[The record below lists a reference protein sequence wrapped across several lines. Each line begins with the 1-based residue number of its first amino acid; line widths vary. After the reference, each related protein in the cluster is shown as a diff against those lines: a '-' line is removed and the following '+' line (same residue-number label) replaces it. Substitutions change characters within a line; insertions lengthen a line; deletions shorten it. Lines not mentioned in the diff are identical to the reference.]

1 MSGALQRLGKSLG
14 MGETA
19 AGLQPSA
26 STNVL
31 LRTIS
36 KVRGRF
42 SSLWQAVG
50 AGAVCTS
57 CGAAVC
63 HGHAV
68 LICCFMQRVHLR
80 VGLGCLGG
88 ATRTAAR

>member
-36 KVRGRF
+36 KVRSRF
-42 SSLWQAVG
+42 FALWQA
-50 AGAVCTS
+50 AGCRRCAP
-57 CGAAVC
+57 
-63 HGHAV
+63 
-68 LICCFMQRVHLR
+68 RVVRLS
-80 VGLGCLGG
+80 VTGKP
-88 ATRTAAR
+88 